1 MTHMQADAVQ
11 GHPSTLTDYVAVVKR
26 RKWVVIQA
34 MIIVPVAAVLLT
46 LHQQKVFSSSAQVLF
61 IPKPSSSATNQGIP
75 ADRLVQTEV
84 DLARLTPIATRVVQS
99 VHAPGLTAGKLLAA
113 SSVTELANSNVLVFT
128 VKNANAALSRRL
140 ATAYA
145 RAYTT
150 YRSQASN
157 ARVVQDATSSA
168 QLQPKPTRN
177 LLIGVVLGLILGLG
191 LAFLLEALDSRVRS
205 AEEISARLGGLPL
218 LARLPKPARK
228 LRSKGQLAM
237 VAVPDAPEAE
247 AFRVLRTQLDLARLE
262 HPTKTI
268 MVTSA
273 VDEEGKSTT
282 AANLAT
288 ALARAGRR
296 VVLVDLDLYRPSV
309 GDLFSVSGPGLSD
322 VVLGTADLNDAL
334 VSIPIPAQ
342 FEGYGSGEPHL
353 HGGNL
358 DVLAAGQIPPD
369 SGDFINTVALRDVLQ
384 RLEERADTVIIDTS
398 PMLRA
403 GDAMALSAKVDGI
416 LLVVRDGV
424 VRRKMLGEIARFL
437 ERTPATKLGFVLTD
451 VAVEPGYGYAYRRGY
466 QASEPGSRQVSP

>member
-168 QLQPKPTRN
+168 QL
-177 LLIGVVLGLILGLG
+177 
-191 LAFLLEALDSRVRS
+191 
-205 AEEISARLGGLPL
+205 
-218 LARLPKPARK
+218 
-228 LRSKGQLAM
+228 
-237 VAVPDAPEAE
+237 
-247 AFRVLRTQLDLARLE
+247 
-262 HPTKTI
+262 
-268 MVTSA
+268 
-273 VDEEGKSTT
+273 
-282 AANLAT
+282 
-288 ALARAGRR
+288 
-296 VVLVDLDLYRPSV
+296 
-309 GDLFSVSGPGLSD
+309 
-322 VVLGTADLNDAL
+322 
-334 VSIPIPAQ
+334 
-342 FEGYGSGEPHL
+342 
-353 HGGNL
+353 
-358 DVLAAGQIPPD
+358 
-369 SGDFINTVALRDVLQ
+369 
-384 RLEERADTVIIDTS
+384 
-398 PMLRA
+398 
-403 GDAMALSAKVDGI
+403 
-416 LLVVRDGV
+416 
-424 VRRKMLGEIARFL
+424 
-437 ERTPATKLGFVLTD
+437 
-451 VAVEPGYGYAYRRGY
+451 
-466 QASEPGSRQVSP
+466 